1 MEAEMDKSA
10 SPRPEFVVA
19 QPLTPRAALFA
30 WLGHQPATALLRVPV
45 ELDVSVLGVR
55 GAALGF
61 ADDRP
66 QVKINDSALGESLA
80 DHAQM
85 WCAGQSSCAMWLWAH
100 WTPDGLRVVKA
111 EAPIAAADRAAATHL
126 FVAR

>member
-1 MEAEMDKSA
+1 MEAEMDKTA
-10 SPRPEFVVA
+10 SPKPEFVIA
-19 QPLTPRAALFA
+19 QPLTPSAALLA
-30 WLGHQPATALLRVPV
+30 WLGKQPATALLRVPV

-61 ADDRP
+61 ASDRL
-66 QVKINDSALGESLA
+66 QVKVNDSALGESLA

-85 WCAGQSSCAMWLWAH
+85 WCAGQPSCAMWLWAH
-100 WTPDGLRVVKA
+100 WTSDGLRVTKA
-111 EAPIAAADRAAATHL
+111 EGPIAAADRPAATHL